1 MFKKIPKNIAL
12 SFHTVEDLRTRI
24 GWYIN
29 LRWIAIFGVLASV
42 PMSQGM
48 FHFKLAFTEIIF
60 IASTLLIINII
71 YFFLW
76 RHLSYKTEIQEL
88 VFAEIQII
96 LDLILISFLIHYTGG
111 IDNPFFFLYLVQVIL
126 SGILFPGAVL
136 PYINA
141 ICAAFLLTLW
151 TFLEYSGAVNQ
162 FSLDNSQMPFS
173 YLIVSL
179 LAFYII
185 NFSGI
190 YIINNFMMHYS
201 YLKKVI
207 DEKNKLL
214 EKAIEDRGRTFR
226 FSAHELKA
234 PVTAIK
240 STLEVVRDLYLNNLT
255 PEASD
260 LITRAERRS
269 DQVLN
274 MVKEMIT
281 ISQYT
286 LSSEKPVKEKV
297 FFGDW
302 ILQVVKQQQVFAH
315 AKGIKL
321 FVLYKEKDF
330 KVEIDRLG
338 LEKVL
343 ENLINNALRYTPS
356 GGSVKV
362 KPYVQKNKFGFS
374 VSDTGIGIAEK
385 DLEHIFEEFYR
396 TKEAKQM
403 EQIGTGLGLNLVK
416 EIVKKNEGNINVK
429 SKQGK
434 GSKFIVEFP
443 LPEIEEE
450 KHRYKHVY
458 KHYLF
463 E

>member
-1 MFKKIPKNIAL
+1 MFKKIPHNITL

-42 PMSQGM
+42 PISQGM
-48 FHFKLAFTEIIF
+48 FHFDLAYSEIIF
-60 IASTLLIINII
+60 IATILLIINII
-71 YFFLW
+71 YFFNW
-76 RHLSYKTEIQEL
+76 RHLSYKTEIREL

-96 LDLILISFLIHYTGG
+96 LDLILISFLIHYSGG
-111 IDNPFFFLYLVQVIL
+111 IDNPFYFLYLVQVIL
-126 SGILFPGAVL
+126 SGILFPGAIL
-136 PYINA
+136 PYVNA
-141 ICAAFLLTLW
+141 ICASVLLTLW
-151 TFLEYSGAVNQ
+151 TFLEYSGTVNQ
-162 FSLDNSQMPFS
+162 FSLENSQVSFAF
-173 YLIVSL
+173 LLVSL

-190 YIINNFMMHYS
+190 YIINNFMIRYS

-214 EKAIEDRGRTFR
+214 EKAIEDRGRAFR

-240 STLEVVRDLYLNNLT
+240 STLEVVKDLYQKELT
-255 PEASD
+255 PDASD

-274 MVKEMIT
+274 MVKDMIT

-286 LSSEKPVKEKV
+286 LSSEKPAKEKI

-321 FVLYKEKDF
+321 FVLYKERDF
-330 KVEIDRLG
+330 KVEIDKSG

-362 KPYVQKNKFGFS
+362 KPFIQKNRFGFS

-416 EIVKKNEGNINVK
+416 EIVKKNDGNISVK
-429 SKQGK
+429 SKPAK
-434 GSKFIVEFP
+434 GSKFTVEFP
-443 LPEIEEE
+443 LPEFETEDH
-450 KHRYKHVY
+450 KYKKVY